1 MLHINKL
8 QSWILKEIV
17 TVDIS
22 INHCQVLIKNT
33 AEIQDEA
40 RVSHND
46 TVIGGFMTLL
56 VSVIKTSSSHKLSLS
71 RGLAVCLYVEDPL
84 PSALDV

>member
-8 QSWILKEIV
+8 QSWILKKIV
-17 TVDIS
+17 TIDIS
-22 INHCQVLIKNT
+22 INHSQVLIKST

-40 RVSHND
+40 RDSHND
-46 TVIGGFMTLL
+46 SVRSVFMTLL